1 MNDFWIFI
9 KFVEQI
15 LMVMSYTFIEKIKK
29 LPPEKLQS
37 AEDYVDFL
45 LSKKEKNGMK
55 ANGIKKKRGG
65 LGIWKG
71 KVKMVRDFDAPLEMF
86 KEYHP

>member
-1 MNDFWIFI
+1 
-9 KFVEQI
+9 
-15 LMVMSYTFIEKIKK
+15 MSHSFIEKIKK

-45 LSKKEKNGMK
+45 LSKNKKNGMK
-55 ANGIKKKRGG
+55 ANGNKKKRGG

-71 KVKMVRDFDAPLEMF
+71 KGKMAKDFDAPLEMF
-86 KEYHP
+86 KEYQP